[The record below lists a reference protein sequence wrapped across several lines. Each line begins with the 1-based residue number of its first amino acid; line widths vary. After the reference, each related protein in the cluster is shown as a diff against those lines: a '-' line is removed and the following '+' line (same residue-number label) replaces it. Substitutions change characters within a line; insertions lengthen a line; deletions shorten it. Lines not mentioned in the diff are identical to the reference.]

1 MSIANSRTGSRHALA
16 AAVIALLA
24 ACGGQQGNE
33 GATPAADTA
42 AGPATAAPA
51 APAAPA
57 AEAPAPAPAEA
68 GAAAAAPASVQET
81 TADAG
86 GGEQL
91 RLASAAD
98 PEPQWR
104 FQEGQDF
111 KVLTTAQGITGTPD
125 KIEVAEAF
133 WYGCGHCYQFD
144 PVIGDY
150 AAKLP
155 ADVRF
160 VRIPVM
166 WNPTNQIHARLYY
179 TAQALGKLEEIHTA
193 VFREI
198 HVNENMLTKEEDI
211 QALFGKFGVSAED
224 FQKTFRS
231 FAVEGQLKRAKDLT
245 ERYQVR
251 SVPMLIIN
259 GKYNTDAPGIKSY
272 DNMLQVVSELVE
284 RERRR

>member
-1 MSIANSRTGSRHALA
+1 MGIADVNTAFRHALA
-16 AAVIALLA
+16 ALVIGLVA
-24 ACGGQQGNE
+24 ACGGPSGSQE
-33 GATPAADTA
+33 
-42 AGPATAAPA
+42 AAPA
-51 APAAPA
+51 AAEPPPAAPA
-57 AEAPAPAPAEA
+57 EPAAPAPAAEPAAPAPAEA
-68 GAAAAAPASVQET
+68 AAPAAASVQET

-91 RLASAAD
+91 KLASAAG

-111 KVLTTAQGITGTPD
+111 KVLTAAQGITGTPD

-144 PVIGDY
+144 PVINDY

-155 ADVRF
+155 SDVRF

-179 TAQALGKLEEIHTA
+179 TAQALGKGEELHTA

-198 HVNENMLTKEEDI
+198 HVNQNMLTKEEDI
-211 QALFGKFGVSAED
+211 QALFAKHGVSAQD

-251 SVPMLIIN
+251 SVPMLIVN

-272 DNMLQVVSELVE
+272 DNMLQVVSELIE